1 MTADKVRLFFA
12 RKGLEDRI
20 TVRSEVSDT
29 AEHSAKA
36 IGCEIGQIAKTL
48 SFLQD
53 GKVVIILMS
62 GEAKV
67 DNKKY
72 RQQFGMKASM
82 VPFDKVEAYTG
93 YAPGAVSP
101 YLLAEGTEVYLDV
114 SLQRYNVLY
123 TAAGSLNSTV
133 RLTMDELL
141 DCSGAKGF
149 VDVCKNWQ
157 PAVAQAS

>member
-82 VPFDKVEAYTG
+82 VPFDKVEAYQATHR
-93 YAPGAVSP
+93 APYRRICWPKARKSIS
-101 YLLAEGTEVYLDV
+101 T
-114 SLQRYNVLY
+114 SLCS
-123 TAAGSLNSTV
+123 A
-133 RLTMDELL
+133 TMY
-141 DCSGAKGF
+141 CIR
-149 VDVCKNWQ
+149 Q
-157 PAVAQAS
+157 PAA